1 MFVTKDFYNNA
12 DYIKRLKI
20 FAKVEIF
27 YYQSTVMK
35 KNA

>member
-20 FAKVEIF
+20 FC
-27 YYQSTVMK
+27 
-35 KNA
+35 